1 MTKIKPYAFTLF
13 ARRYGENAL
22 LDCLERNEQNGIIY
36 HREGINGDYD
46 EFDDVEE
53 LIHFIQ
59 TGRRTREK
67 EGIPSMDEARSLL
80 EEGGRMN
87 PGPWIRHSEYVAE
100 AAGKIAAEC
109 EGLDEE
115 TAYICGLLHDIGR
128 RFGVSYLAHVY
139 DGYTFLM
146 ERGYE
151 KAARTALSHSFNRKK
166 MEDYIG
172 KFDISEEKQEELKN
186 LLDAMEYDEYDYLIQ
201 LCDSIAVADGIVS
214 LEERMNDVISRY
226 GYYPQDKWD
235 RNMALKEYFEKK
247 MGKDLYTVV
256 PMKST
261 PEH

>member
-1 MTKIKPYAFTLF
+1 MNNK
-13 ARRYGENAL
+13 
-22 LDCLERNEQNGIIY
+22 RNEESSCKGVAV
-36 HREGINGDYD
+36 G
-46 EFDDVEE
+46 
-53 LIHFIQ
+53 L
-59 TGRRTREK
+59 
-67 EGIPSMDEARSLL
+67 PSMDEARSFL

-87 PGPWIRHSEYVAE
+87 PGPWIQHSEYVAE

-139 DGYTFLM
+139 DGYKFLM
-146 ERGYE
+146 EHGYE
-151 KAARTALSHSFNRKK
+151 KAARTALSHSFNGKK

-172 KFDISEEKQEELKN
+172 KFDISEEKKEELKS
-186 LLDAMEYDEYDYLIQ
+186 LLDAMEYDENDYLIQ
-201 LCDSIAVADGIVS
+201 LCDSIAVGDGIVS
-214 LEERMNDVISRY
+214 LEERMNDVKSRY
-226 GYYPQDKWD
+226 GYYPQEKWD

-261 PEH
+261 PEQ

>member
-1 MTKIKPYAFTLF
+1 
-13 ARRYGENAL
+13 
-22 LDCLERNEQNGIIY
+22 
-36 HREGINGDYD
+36 
-46 EFDDVEE
+46 
-53 LIHFIQ
+53 
-59 TGRRTREK
+59 
-67 EGIPSMDEARSLL
+67 
-80 EEGGRMN
+80 
-87 PGPWIRHSEYVAE
+87 
-100 AAGKIAAEC
+100 
-109 EGLDEE
+109 
-115 TAYICGLLHDIGR
+115 
-128 RFGVSYLAHVY
+128 
-139 DGYTFLM
+139 M

-214 LEERMNDVISRY
+214 LEERMNDVKSRY

-247 MGKDLYTVV
+247 TGKDLYTVV
-256 PMKST
+256 LMKST

>member
-1 MTKIKPYAFTLF
+1 MNNK
-13 ARRYGENAL
+13 
-22 LDCLERNEQNGIIY
+22 RNEESSCKGVAV
-36 HREGINGDYD
+36 G
-46 EFDDVEE
+46 
-53 LIHFIQ
+53 L
-59 TGRRTREK
+59 
-67 EGIPSMDEARSLL
+67 PSMDEARSFL

-87 PGPWIRHSEYVAE
+87 PGPWIQHSEYVAE

-115 TAYICGLLHDIGR
+115 MAYICGLLHDIGR

-139 DGYTFLM
+139 DGYKFLM
-146 ERGYE
+146 EHGYE
-151 KAARTALSHSFNRKK
+151 KAARTALSHSFNGKK

-172 KFDISEEKQEELKN
+172 KFDISEEKKEELKS

-201 LCDSIAVADGIVS
+201 LCDSIAVGDGIVS
-214 LEERMNDVISRY
+214 LEERMNDVKSRY
-226 GYYPQDKWD
+226 GYYPQEKWD

-261 PEH
+261 PEQ